1 MSQPTHRNRFNDLLG
16 IEVVQL
22 QRDGCVMQ
30 LHIRPDLHNSLEGVV
45 HGGVTNTL
53 ADVAMGHAAVPPVDG
68 VQQCVTVESKINYLS
83 PAIGELLVVEARVLK
98 RGRNLIVT
106 DSRITCDGKLVAVA
120 SGTYA
125 RVNPE
130 RWGRGAEIPAAKEMP
145 APEMKEERP

>member
-1 MSQPTHRNRFNDLLG
+1 MSQPTRRNRFNDLLG

-83 PAIGELLVVEARVLK
+83 PAIGELLVAESRVLK

-106 DSRITCDGKLVAVA
+106 DVRITCDGKLVAVA

-125 RVNPE
+125 RINPE
-130 RWGRGAEIPAAKEMP
+130 RVERGAELPAAEQAKAEDQ
-145 APEMKEERP
+145 A

>member
-1 MSQPTHRNRFNDLLG
+1 MLG

-83 PAIGELLVVEARVLK
+83 PAIGELLVAESRVLK

-106 DSRITCDGKLVAVA
+106 DVRITCDGKLVAVA

-125 RVNPE
+125 RINPE
-130 RWGRGAEIPAAKEMP
+130 RVERGAELPAAEQAKAEDQ
-145 APEMKEERP
+145 A

>member
-1 MSQPTHRNRFNDLLG
+1 MSQPTRRNRFNDLLG

-83 PAIGELLVVEARVLK
+83 PAIGELLVAESRVLK

-106 DSRITCDGKLVAVA
+106 DVRITCDGKLVAVA

-125 RVNPE
+125 RINPE
-130 RWGRGAEIPAAKEMP
+130 RAELPAAEQAKAEDQ
-145 APEMKEERP
+145 A